1 MRCQFIALLA
11 DGKTRPCRQTATC
24 TISNGR
30 LRVGSTSYGDHPPGA
45 QLDYTTVDACARHA
59 RLVSFQEDRVTVK
72 LLGYGMPLR
81 RRTDGT
87 VRPR

>member
-1 MRCQFIALLA
+1 VRCQFLALLA
-11 DGKTRPCRQTATC
+11 DGKTQPCRQTATC
-24 TISNGR
+24 QVTNGR
-30 LRVGSTSYGDHPPGA
+30 IQSEVLGVAEY
-45 QLDYTTVDACARHA
+45 VFVMACARHA